1 MRSKNWIISWGIAYE
16 KGNNP
21 QVCCIELQKPTEL
34 RPLSLCHLQ
43 LNIVPIRNTFIM
55 VLVTLRVLQGADRGR
70 VFPDLRPPITI
81 GREEGNTIQLNDER
95 VSRCHLKIQEDNDR
109 LVLTDLDSTNGTKI
123 NGQDCQLRL
132 LRFGDIIAVG
142 RSVLLFGNREQI
154 ADRLQELS
162 AARGEDLNNAFTAE
176 ESDEIHPD
184 MDVSTGLSSSLGLL
198 GRLESVPS
206 IPERLSPSQAA
217 QLSEILEHLHAGLQY
232 VIDGVQAD
240 PHKPEVVV
248 PPTTWQ
254 VLLQLQGR
262 LAEMIRNVAD
272 PEKP

>member
-1 MRSKNWIISWGIAYE
+1 
-16 KGNNP
+16 
-21 QVCCIELQKPTEL
+21 
-34 RPLSLCHLQ
+34 
-43 LNIVPIRNTFIM
+43 M

-154 ADRLQELS
+154 ADRLQEIS
-162 AARGEDLNNAFTAE
+162 TPKGEGFHSAFTAE
-176 ESDEIHPD
+176 DSDVVDPD
-184 MDVSTGLSSSLGLL
+184 LDLSTGLSSSLGLL
-198 GRLESVPS
+198 GRLESIPS
-206 IPERLSPSQAA
+206 LPERLSPSQAA
-217 QLSEILEHLHAGLQY
+217 QLSEILEHMHAGLQF

-240 PHKPEVVV
+240 LQKPEVVV
-248 PPTTWQ
+248 PPSTWQ

-262 LAEMIRNVAD
+262 LSEMIRNVAD
-272 PEKP
+272 PNKG

>member
-1 MRSKNWIISWGIAYE
+1 
-16 KGNNP
+16 
-21 QVCCIELQKPTEL
+21 
-34 RPLSLCHLQ
+34 
-43 LNIVPIRNTFIM
+43 M

-81 GREEGNTIQLNDER
+81 GREEGNSIQLNDER

-162 AARGEDLNNAFTAE
+162 ASRGENFNTAFTADDSE
-176 ESDEIHPD
+176 LADED
-184 MDVSTGLSSSLGLL
+184 LDLSTGLSSSLGLL
-198 GRLESVPS
+198 GRLESIPGL
-206 IPERLSPSQAA
+206 PERLSPSQAA
-217 QLSEILEHLHAGLQY
+217 QFSEILEHLHSGLQY
-232 VIDGVQAD
+232 VIDGVKAD
-240 PHKPEVVV
+240 PQSPEIVV
-248 PPTTWQ
+248 PPATWQ

-262 LAEMIRNVAD
+262 LSEMIRSIAD
-272 PEKP
+272 PDKR

>member
-1 MRSKNWIISWGIAYE
+1 
-16 KGNNP
+16 
-21 QVCCIELQKPTEL
+21 
-34 RPLSLCHLQ
+34 
-43 LNIVPIRNTFIM
+43 M

-70 VFPDLRPPITI
+70 VFPDLRPPLTI

-162 AARGEDLNNAFTAE
+162 AAKGNEFNSNFTAE
-176 ESDEIHPD
+176 DSDMED
-184 MDVSTGLSSSLGLL
+184 NELDLSTGLSSSLGLL
-198 GRLESVPS
+198 GRLESIPS
-206 IPERLSPSQAA
+206 LPERLSPSQAA
-217 QLSEILEHLHAGLQY
+217 QLSEIFEHLHAGLQF
-232 VIDGVQAD
+232 VIEGIQTDVQ
-240 PHKPEVVV
+240 KSEVVV
-248 PPTTWQ
+248 PQPTWQ

-262 LAEMIRNVAD
+262 LAEMIRSVSD
-272 PEKP
+272 PDKR

>member
-1 MRSKNWIISWGIAYE
+1 M
-16 KGNNP
+16 
-21 QVCCIELQKPTEL
+21 
-34 RPLSLCHLQ
+34 
-43 LNIVPIRNTFIM
+43 
-55 VLVTLRVLQGADRGR
+55 
-70 VFPDLRPPITI
+70 RPPLTI

-162 AARGEDLNNAFTAE
+162 AAKGNEFNSNFTAE
-176 ESDEIHPD
+176 DSDMED
-184 MDVSTGLSSSLGLL
+184 NELDLSTGLSSSLGLL
-198 GRLESVPS
+198 GRLESIPS
-206 IPERLSPSQAA
+206 LPERLSPSQAA
-217 QLSEILEHLHAGLQY
+217 QLSEIFEHLHAGLQF
-232 VIDGVQAD
+232 VIEGIQTDVQ
-240 PHKPEVVV
+240 KSEVVV
-248 PPTTWQ
+248 PQPTWQ

-262 LAEMIRNVAD
+262 LAEMIRSVSD
-272 PEKP
+272 PDKR